1 MASPGSPRSGLPN
14 PTARNPRSCRARI
27 CRAKPEASAQAPWTR
42 TIVGLV
48 SSGWVGMSAPCLRW
62 GPAVRE
68 ASPFHSVPARVIRPS
83 RDLTLTRESLFTGM
97 CGFPRGRDR
106 AGSPARKGRG
116 SPGTV
121 GSALMSRWSSLRA
134 DSRTLQHPPEI
145 DEKLLVDVLVP
156 GPGDHLRLRPHRH
169 PQLSIRFADHRADG
183 LEQRHHLPP
192 LHVAAGRM
200 LVDLPHGFAV
210 VIAQIRHRW
219 LHWSMSGL
227 SGIHIVVP
235 SSSGQRSCPPC
246 RGDAAAARPEP
257 PVHRRDLRTGRLGV
271 PAGTRAMAPHAM
283 AARAGRVRQLLDEEQ
298 ADVAAVEASIGYR
311 LRRRHLGLVCW
322 VPETTRD
329 GAGLERLDPAKVTL

>member
-1 MASPGSPRSGLPN
+1 MTMPPYEWPTSTIGPVRVRRNSARYKASPGSPRSGLPN
-14 PTARNPRSCRARI
+14 PTARNPRSWRARI
-27 CRAKPEASAQAPWTR
+27 CRSKPEASAQAPWTR

-156 GPGDHLRLRPHRH
+156 GPGDHPRLRPHRH
-169 PQLSIRFADHRADG
+169 PQLSIGFADHRADG

-192 LHVAAGRM
+192 FHVAAGRV
-200 LVDLPHGFAV
+200 LVDLAHGFAV
-210 VIAQIRHRW
+210 VVTQIGHRW
-219 LHWSMSGL
+219 LHWSMSGR

-235 SSSGQRSCPPC
+235 SSWSNSAAECHLGDTPLIRRLTAGSVRRRRYPRSSH
-246 RGDAAAARPEP
+246 RMVVGGTGME
-257 PVHRRDLRTGRLGV
+257 RRDQLGRTQGGGR
-271 PAGTRAMAPHAM
+271 
-283 AARAGRVRQLLDEEQ
+283 GRV
-298 ADVAAVEASIGYR
+298 
-311 LRRRHLGLVCW
+311 
-322 VPETTRD
+322 P
-329 GAGLERLDPAKVTL
+329 P